1 MSTSKKNMMREISIA
16 CVEAT
21 HSGGVYAFFK
31 SLVAI
36 CDEPLKTRLRNEID
50 DSRGGVSLATTR
62 PAKMHVSNAWWL
74 QRLYAADWETE
85 VRQDTLLKS
94 YMDGVRQFHTGKG
107 RHAYVLK
114 TLLESLCPLFEEFV
128 RAVEVPDEGLVD
140 LRPGA
145 DRYVRIQCYRFPE
158 LVPARICWEN
168 VYGPTEWPDG
178 MDLADAQ
185 YDEERATV
193 QAALDTLVEKQDQAA
208 FVEKRKRDEAVPLTS
223 GWDSKDDL

>member
-1 MSTSKKNMMREISIA
+1 MSTSKKNTMLEISIA
-16 CVEAT
+16 CAEAT

-50 DSRGGVSLATTR
+50 DSRGGVSLDTKRASKLNT
-62 PAKMHVSNAWWL
+62 ASAWWL
-74 QRLYAADWETE
+74 QRLHAADWETE
-85 VRQDTLLKS
+85 VRQDVLLKS

-107 RHAYVLK
+107 RHASVLK
-114 TLLESLCPLFEEFV
+114 TVLESLCPLFEEFV
-128 RAVEVPDEGLVD
+128 RAVEVPDEELVD

-185 YDEERATV
+185 YDEARAAV
-193 QAALDTLVEKQDQAA
+193 QAALDTLGEQRDKTAHAEKMEREASAPQPDFAA
-208 FVEKRKRDEAVPLTS
+208 M
-223 GWDSKDDL
+223 DDR